1 MEIIVVV
8 FIISKKRSILKK
20 FRGRKKLK
28 KIFFVTY
35 GGVHANIVKLVAPKL
50 SSENQVS
57 ILALTLAPKVLDKG
71 NLPYKKIKDYLCI
84 FSKEETEKIL
94 SFGKELAQIEY
105 NPNSGIEFE
114 ECVAYLGLGYWNL
127 VQDLGSQE
135 AKIQFIKLGRK
146 AFCPVD
152 VMTKILQYEKPD
164 VVVVTADV
172 RVERASGIAANRLEI
187 PVVHIQDLPEMDKL
201 TYKAY
206 VCVMNQY
213 AKNYILEHKAVSEE
227 MLYITGQPV
236 IESNTVV
243 DHNEMKKMQKNFC
256 FEKYKKIIVYLEQP
270 LNLDIPEIEE
280 FLLQE
285 SFRHPDYLYIIKL
298 HPNQDFD
305 KPMEFNLDCNYRK
318 IRDCNLKVLLS
329 FTDLAITR
337 DSNSGLEAAMM
348 GVPLIVVGLKEPVRV
363 DFSKYGIAKKVNSI
377 QEMKLIMECI
387 CKEDQDLLNSME
399 IAREQFLNKSNA
411 ASNIAEIIRKAAI

>member
-1 MEIIVVV
+1 MDE
-8 FIISKKRSILKK
+8 
-20 FRGRKKLK
+20 
-28 KIFFVTY
+28 
-35 GGVHANIVKLVAPKL
+35 
-50 SSENQVS
+50 
-57 ILALTLAPKVLDKG
+57 G
-71 NLPYKKIKDYLCI
+71 NLPYKKIKDYLCV
-84 FSKEETEKIL
+84 FSKEETEEIL
-94 SFGKELAQIEY
+94 SFGKELAQVEY
-105 NPNSGIEFE
+105 NPNSGIELE

-127 VQDLGSQE
+127 VQNLGSQE
-135 AKIQFIKLGRK
+135 AKIQFTKFGRK

-172 RVERASGIAANRLEI
+172 RVERASGIAANKLGI

-201 TYKAY
+201 TYKAS

-213 AKNYILEHKAVSEE
+213 ARDYILQHKAASEE

-243 DHNEMKKMQKNFC
+243 DPSEIQKMKKNFC

-270 LNLDIPEIEE
+270 LNLDIPEMEE

-305 KPMEFNLDCNYRK
+305 KQVEFNFDCNYLK
-318 IRDCNLKVLLS
+318 IRDCNLKALLS
-329 FTDLAITR
+329 LADLAITR

-363 DFSKYGIAKKVNSI
+363 DFSKYGIAKKANSI
-377 QEMKLIMECI
+377 QEIKSIIECI
-387 CKEDQDLLNSME
+387 YKEDKD
-399 IAREQFLNKSNA
+399 
-411 ASNIAEIIRKAAI
+411 